1 MAAVRTYIFALV
13 PGLLAGVD
21 GDRFRGVSHGAG
33 PDCIRGW
40 IWPLAI

>member
-1 MAAVRTYIFALV
+1 MARFDTYIVPLL

-21 GDRFRGVSHGAG
+21 GYRFRGTSHGAG
-33 PDCIRGW
+33 PSCIRGW

>member
-1 MAAVRTYIFALV
+1 MALIDTYILPLL

-21 GDRFRGVSHGAG
+21 GDRFRGASHGAG
-33 PDCIRGW
+33 PSCNRGW